1 MPELSRFHGIR
12 ITMYHREHG
21 VPHFHVRYGKHKAAI
36 ALDGTV
42 LIGGLGTSE
51 MKLVRQWIA
60 LHAAELAANWKLA
73 KEGKE
78 LSTISPLA

>member
-1 MPELSRFHGIR
+1 
-12 ITMYHREHG
+12 MYHREHG

-36 ALDGTV
+36 ALDGMV

-60 LHAAELAANWKLA
+60 LHEAELAANWKLA
-73 KEGKE
+73 TEGKE
-78 LSTISPLA
+78 LSIIRPLP